1 METVSDNRRI
11 FMNKTPVR
19 VMKKCEA
26 SCGEKVCTNIHSINN
41 QEFRFPSL
49 IQRVKAL
56 WKNLF

>member
-11 FMNKTPVR
+11 FMNKTPVKIVNECKR
-19 VMKKCEA
+19 